1 MIFENMDQL
10 LIDNIVVMLV
20 EFKFLS
26 STISKDLNWVND
38 IASMVEKAN
47 IIYYFLLIKLFY
59 CI

>member
-26 STISKDLNWVND
+26 STISKDLSWVND

-59 CI
+59 YI